1 MANYT
6 KTTIGKESRIELHE
20 KLSLTGAEIS
30 LNELPAGANVPFVH
44 SHKENE
50 EIYFI
55 FEGKGKMIINE
66 EEVLLKKGDFI
77 RVSPNAK
84 RQMFAANDMGIS
96 FICIQTKQNS
106 LDAYTKT
113 DAVLD

>member
-50 EIYFI
+50 EIY
-55 FEGKGKMIINE
+55 MIA
-66 EEVLLKKGDFI
+66 GTA
-77 RVSPNAK
+77 RS
-84 RQMFAANDMGIS
+84 MGINVVGE
-96 FICIQTKQNS
+96 FPNK
-106 LDAYTKT
+106 
-113 DAVLD
+113 